1 MDENKLTKYTTL
13 LLYIMYAFSAVIFIK
28 EKEFINIVI
37 IVFCV
42 AATITLVIINKKNK
56 KLLSDNLYIVSALFI
71 MISSLLGSCYNFYDI
86 SHYDD
91 FLHVWSG
98 LISCTVAFSLITFFY
113 NENQIK
119 DLNKVFLIIFLFMFS
134 MGVASL
140 WEISE
145 FFLDTYFGMNM
156 QVGGLKDTIIDMIDA
171 LVGTIIMLLFIIKK
185 KK

>member
-1 MDENKLTKYTTL
+1 MDKNKLTKYITL
-13 LLYIMYAFSAVIFIK
+13 LLYIMYAFSASFFIK
-28 EKEFINIVI
+28 EKDFINIII

-42 AATITLVIINKKNK
+42 VATIALVIINKKNK
-56 KLLSDNLYIVSALFI
+56 KLLSDKLYLVSALFI
-71 MISSLLGSCYNFYDI
+71 MISSLLGSCYKFYDI
-86 SHYDD
+86 NHYDD
-91 FLHVWSG
+91 FLHIWSG

-113 NENQIK
+113 NEHQLK

-140 WEISE
+140 WEIAE

-171 LVGTIIMLLFIIKK
+171 LVGTVIMIPFIIKK